1 MARVELSEA
10 AVEDLDRLVRTHTLP
25 PDTRERLG
33 RSLRHLERFPLL
45 GPELEGRWSGLRFVL
60 GPWRWML
67 VVYAYLEADDLVAVV
82 TIQDGRSSAA
92 PRSAVP

>member
-10 AVEDLDRLVRTHTLP
+10 ALEDLDRLIRTHTLP
-25 PDTRERLG
+25 ADTKERLR

-45 GPELEGRWSGLRFVL
+45 GPELEGRWSGLRFLL

-67 VVYAYLEADDLVAVV
+67 VVYTYLEADDQVV
-82 TIQDGRSSAA
+82 VLTIQDGRSSAA
-92 PRSAVP
+92 PRS